1 MHIQDQNKIN
11 KIYRN
16 ERGMWQ
22 PGQQLLTGHYKSM
35 ESWVGT
41 QIFPGN
47 KKYQI

>member
-22 PGQQLLTGHYKSM
+22 PGQQLL
-35 ESWVGT
+35 W
-41 QIFPGN
+41 
-47 KKYQI
+47 